1 MSIKKKPLLI
11 FFSILVVFISFVFLN
26 LDVAFAERKTSD
38 EQLIK
43 LHKEMEYILHLDHGW
58 FIQDFIRLIG
68 AGAIF
73 SLAWL
78 NSFVEGIIDK
88 VITLNDFYS
97 SGPIQEFME
106 MARPVVWG
114 VFFIALFVLG
124 FQFMFNKIEKRNE
137 VIINVILALCVI
149 VVIPDLMVNMGKVTN
164 LGVEQINPENKKLA
178 NELVKSNVAD
188 VLYYAEGNFEFSNK
202 KDGDKY
208 LPPKP
213 MSKEDSRIGTT
224 DFTYANRLSEKSLPY
239 LPVTQKLDFH
249 EDEAKLLKWKTKNWV
264 KELKDKNP
272 PQAYEALKTQS
283 ISTGYGDDFTI
294 VELEK
299 NTVPSTKMG
308 RESYY
313 RYHVNWGVLIVSL
326 LVTTLALVIT
336 VIKIGRSIF
345 DLAFHQIFG
354 MFIAA
359 TDLTGGQRTKK
370 VLVEIMN
377 TFAVI
382 FIMTMLLKLF
392 ILYSSWANGLKG
404 SIGGVGVLLLL
415 IAGAWALIDAPDIV
429 QRMLGI
435 DAGLRSGYQAMLG
448 AYAGARLAGTGTK
461 AVGKGIE
468 KGLGLAGKATTGL
481 AGGANFARRT
491 VSGIASKT
499 PEEMAGRSRRVPV
512 KPMPGIAAKGEI
524 SKHGSEKM
532 KGNGDSPKMADE
544 GIKDG
549 ISASGNEQL
558 DSASQSKQNSSEP
571 YVNGAIPSQSSV
583 HAKENGISKIQSSNI
598 KGTERQMKGPVS
610 AGKGTS
616 LKSKRQ
622 SVEASSQVGIGQGQR
637 QQNIPSG
644 YAQTASGILVP
655 GSAADM
661 ETSQNMQSSHSA
673 HLTSSNVSAQP
684 SHSSI
689 LPTGSNQDRIY
700 TEGTVET
707 PSDDEKSG
715 YVLSSPGGQ
724 KVHHTTTA
732 PSSGLSKQS
741 KSYGHKE
748 VHHTNT
754 LAGGNRHI
762 QQAKE
767 QIVRAGN
774 SGFSLGQSIRRLG
787 RGSGN
792 AAIQTARAVVHPTQT
807 LQTGIDKT
815 KSATHTRVNNLKQ
828 SMNSAVHQIK
838 IPPGHRMNRKGK
850 HNE

>member
-1 MSIKKKPLLI
+1 MS
-11 FFSILVVFISFVFLN
+11 
-26 LDVAFAERKTSD
+26 E
-38 EQLIK
+38 EQLIDLYKK
-43 LHKEMEYILHLDHGW
+43 LDYLLHLSDGW
-58 FIQDFIRLIG
+58 LWQDLFRIIG
-68 AGAIF
+68 GGLVF
-73 SLAWL
+73 LLSWL
-78 NSFVEGIIDK
+78 NNFIEGIIDK
-88 VITLNDFYS
+88 IVTLNNFYS
-97 SGPIQEFME
+97 SGPMKEFMDI
-106 MARPVVWG
+106 ARPIVWG
-114 VFFIALFVLG
+114 VFFIALFILG
-124 FQFMFNKIEKRNE
+124 FQFMMNKIEKRNE
-137 VIINVILALCVI
+137 IILNVILALCFI
-149 VVIPDLMVNMGKVTN
+149 VVIPDLMINMGKITKI
-164 LGVEQINPENKKLA
+164 GVEEINPEKQSLA
-178 NELVKSNVAD
+178 TELVKSNVAD
-188 VLYYAEGNFEFSNK
+188 VRYYAENNFRFSGK
-202 KDGDKY
+202 KNGDNQ
-208 LPPKP
+208 LPPLP
-213 MSKEDSRIGTT
+213 ASKVDSKIGTT
-224 DFTYANRLSEKSLPY
+224 DFTHANRLTEDSLPY
-239 LPVTQKLDFH
+239 ISFTEKLDV
-249 EDEAKLLKWKTKNWV
+249 KTEEKKGGIKGW
-264 KELKDKNP
+264 
-272 PQAYEALKTQS
+272 A
-283 ISTGYGDDFTI
+283 
-294 VELEK
+294 EK
-299 NTVPSTKMG
+299 NLDKTIRDEKNGVLANKLVATGNGDQFEVQQLREHQIPLTTLG
-308 RESYY
+308 QESYY
-313 RYHVNWGVLIVSL
+313 RYHVNWFVLIFSL
-326 LVTTLALVIT
+326 AVTTVALAIT

-468 KGLGLAGKATTGL
+468 KSLGLAGKATTGL

-499 PEEMAGRSRRVPV
+499 PEEMAGRSRVPV

-524 SKHGSEKM
+524 PKQGSEKM
-532 KGNGDSPKMADE
+532 KGNGESPKMANE
-544 GIKDG
+544 GIRDG

-558 DSASQSKQNSSEP
+558 DTASQTKQKSGESFVNS
-571 YVNGAIPSQSSV
+571 AIPSQPSG
-583 HAKENGISKIQSSNI
+583 HAKDRGISKVQSSKGAIAAN
-598 KGTERQMKGPVS
+598 KGTEGQMKGPIS

-616 LKSKRQ
+616 SNAKRQ
-622 SVEASSQVGIGQGQR
+622 SVGSSSQVGQS

-655 GSAADM
+655 GSAVDKM
-661 ETSQNMQSSHSA
+661 ETSPSTHSSYRSQITSSTISAQSGPQSS
-673 HLTSSNVSAQP
+673 VSP
-684 SHSSI
+684 I
-689 LPTGSNQDRIY
+689 GGNQDTTY
-700 TEGTVET
+700 TAGTVE
-707 PSDDEKSG
+707 KSSRGREG
-715 YVLSSPGGQ
+715 Y
-724 KVHHTTTA
+724 A
-732 PSSGLSKQS
+732 PSTSGQTVPGAAGEPTFGPPQQS

-754 LAGGNRHI
+754 LAGGNRHV

-792 AAIQTARAVVHPTQT
+792 AAIQTARAVVHPKQT

-815 KSATHTRVNNLKQ
+815 KSATHSRVNNMKQ
-828 SMNSAVHQIK
+828 SMNTFVHQIK
-838 IPPGHRMNRKGK
+838 TPPGHRMNRKGK

>member
-1 MSIKKKPLLI
+1 MSIKKNPLI
-11 FFSILVVFISFVFLN
+11 IISSVLVVLIYFAFLN
-26 LDVAFAERKTSD
+26 LDIAFAERKTSD

-43 LHKEMEYILHLDHGW
+43 LHKQMEYILHLDHGW

-68 AGAIF
+68 AGAVF

-78 NSFVEGIIDK
+78 NSFIEGIIDK
-88 VITLNDFYS
+88 IITLNDFYS

-106 MARPVVWG
+106 VARPVVWG

-124 FQFMFNKIEKRNE
+124 FQFMLNKIEKRNE
-137 VIINVILALCVI
+137 VVINVILALCVI

-188 VLYYAEGNFEFSNK
+188 VLYYAESNFKFSSK
-202 KDGDKY
+202 KDGDEY

-213 MSKEDSRIGTT
+213 MSKEDSQIGTT

-239 LPVTQKLDFH
+239 LPITQKLDFH
-249 EDEAKLLKWKTKNWV
+249 EDEAKVLKWKTKNWV
-264 KELKDKNP
+264 KDLKDRNP

-283 ISTGYGDDFTI
+283 ISTGYGDDFNI

-299 NTVPSTKMG
+299 NAVPSTKMG

-313 RYHVNWGVLIVSL
+313 RYHVNWGVLIFSL

-377 TFAVI
+377 TFAII

-392 ILYSSWANGLKG
+392 ILYSTWANGLKG

-448 AYAGARLAGTGTK
+448 AYAGAKLAGTGTK

-468 KGLGLAGKATTGL
+468 KGLGLAGKSTAGL

-499 PEEMAGRSRRVPV
+499 PEEMVARSRVPV
-512 KPMPGIAAKGEI
+512 KPIPGMAEKGEI
-524 SKHGSEKM
+524 PKNNSEVITAD
-532 KGNGDSPKMADE
+532 GDSPKMANG
-544 GIKDG
+544 GIRDG
-549 ISASGNEQL
+549 IVSGNEQL
-558 DSASQSKQNSSEP
+558 NSASLSAQKTGEAVVKGSIPPKPSGNSKGSN
-571 YVNGAIPSQSSV
+571 
-583 HAKENGISKIQSSNI
+583 SKIQSSKGANAAN
-598 KGTERQMKGPVS
+598 KGTEGPRKGSITTGNLLKGPS
-610 AGKGTS
+610 S
-616 LKSKRQ
+616 NSKRQ
-622 SVEASSQVGIGQGQR
+622 PLGVSSRGLGIDQKQS
-637 QQNIPSG
+637 QQYIPSG
-644 YAQTASGILVP
+644 YAQTDSGILVP
-655 GSAADM
+655 GSAADNLDG
-661 ETSQNMQSSHSA
+661 SQLA
-673 HLTSSNVSAQP
+673 SSNVSTQP
-684 SHSSI
+684 SQSSVTPI
-689 LPTGSNQDRIY
+689 GSNQDTIY
-700 TEGTVET
+700 TGGTVGM
-707 PSDDEKSG
+707 PSGGGGG
-715 YVLSSPGGQ
+715 YAPSTSGGQ
-724 KVHHTTTA
+724 TVHQTTGA
-732 PSSGLSKQS
+732 SIYGPPKQS

-754 LAGGNRHI
+754 LAGGNRYV

-792 AAIQTARAVVHPTQT
+792 TAVQSARAVVHPRQT
-807 LQTGIDKT
+807 LQTGMNKAKYT
-815 KSATHTRVNNLKQ
+815 THTRVYNMKQ
-828 SMNSAVHQIK
+828 SMNSVVEQIK
-838 IPPGHRMNRKGK
+838 TPPGQQMKRKEN
-850 HNE
+850 HDE